1 MPKPAATHPTRRIAA
16 VPNRRPAA
24 ASKTTRAKSA
34 NQRPDDPMAGTA
46 AERTV
51 PSAIRRPLV
60 PAPQLL
66 LSPLEVWLADGKP
79 DLGSPFGGAGARV
92 VGGYRERQA
101 GNWWLCERAR
111 TRAPGS

>member
-51 PSAIRRPLV
+51 PSAIKRPLV
-60 PAPQLL
+60 PPPQLL
-66 LSPLEVWLADGKP
+66 LSPLEVWLADVEP
-79 DLGSPFGGAGARV
+79 DLGSPYPHAGAPDV
-92 VGGYRERQA
+92 A
-101 GNWWLCERAR
+101 AHT
-111 TRAPGS
+111 TRHALPAPI

>member
-24 ASKTTRAKSA
+24 ASKTTRAKGA
-34 NQRPDDPMAGTA
+34 NQRPDDPIAGTA

-51 PSAIRRPLV
+51 PSAVKRPLV

-66 LSPLEVWLADGKP
+66 LSPLEGWLGDGGSGN
-79 DLGSPFGGAGARV
+79 GSPDGGDRARGR
-92 VGGYRERQA
+92 GGTRERQ
-101 GNWWLCERAR
+101 
-111 TRAPGS
+111 